1 MAQFVLELPQ
11 DLRERIE
18 VRSDEVKQKLERF
31 MLMAIEQYLE
41 DLEDA
46 EDAMRLSAAVAC
58 GEEKVYSADDV
69 RRRLGLGG

>member
-18 VRSDEVKQKLERF
+18 VRSDEVKQKPERF

-58 GEEKVYSADDV
+58 GEEKVYSAEDV

>member
-11 DLRERIE
+11 ELRERIE
-18 VRSDEVKQKLERF
+18 VRSDEVKQKPERF

-46 EDAMRLSAAVAC
+46 EDAIRLSAAVAC

>member
-11 DLRERIE
+11 ELRERIE
-18 VRSDEVKQKLERF
+18 VRSGEVKQKPERL

-46 EDAMRLSAAVAC
+46 EDAMRLSDAVAR
-58 GEEKVYSADDV
+58 GEEKVYTAEEV
-69 RRRLGLGG
+69 RRRLGLGN

>member
-11 DLRERIE
+11 ELRERIE
-18 VRSDEVKQKLERF
+18 VRSGEVKQKPERF

-41 DLEDA
+41 DLEDV

-58 GEEKVYSADDV
+58 GEEKVYSAEDV

>member
-11 DLRERIE
+11 ELRERIE
-18 VRSDEVKQKLERF
+18 VRSDEVKQKPERF

-46 EDAMRLSAAVAC
+46 EDAIRLSAAVAC
-58 GEEKVYSADDV
+58 GEEKVYSAEEV

>member
-1 MAQFVLELPQ
+1 MASITLELSPEM
-11 DLRERIE
+11 RERIE
-18 VRSDEVKQKLERF
+18 VRSGAVNQKPERF
-31 MLMAIEQYLE
+31 VLMAIEQYLE

-58 GEEKVYSADDV
+58 GEEKVYSAEEV

>member
-11 DLRERIE
+11 DLRERIK
-18 VRSDEVKQKLERF
+18 VRSDEVKQKPERF

-58 GEEKVYSADDV
+58 GEEKVYSAEDV